1 MHEKKVMRIV
11 HDDSCAFIVCVHLL
25 RTANLKEDIGCFL
38 GPIPWIEIVPVKLT
52 GITSLHG
59 LDEMNNVTCNNV
71 SGYYIFKEN

>member
-11 HDDSCAFIVCVHLL
+11 HDDSCSFIVCVHLL

-38 GPIPWIEIVPVKLT
+38 GSMDRNSTREIDWDHFTLWI
-52 GITSLHG
+52 G
-59 LDEMNNVTCNNV
+59 EMNNVTCNNV